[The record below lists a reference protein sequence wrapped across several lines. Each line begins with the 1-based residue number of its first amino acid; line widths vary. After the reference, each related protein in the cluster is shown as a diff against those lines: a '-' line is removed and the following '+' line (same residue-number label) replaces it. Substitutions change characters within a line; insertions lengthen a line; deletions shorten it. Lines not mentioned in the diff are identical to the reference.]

1 MPSEATLGAT
11 VREALRL
18 AKLMKA
24 EGVPQAEIDATL
36 ERTLRAA
43 WPFIR
48 EWKYLCENCNDTGW
62 QIRECRDGD
71 RCGRSQRIGP
81 ATIAGYTNYTG
92 LGRRCSLDPA
102 YTHTY
107 AVPCW
112 CARGRAMAASVERAL
127 GERHD
132 NEPDPPKRRRRGT
145 FPR

>member
-1 MPSEATLGAT
+1 MPTEATLGAT

-18 AKLMKA
+18 AKLMQA

-48 EWKYLCENCNDTGW
+48 EWKYLCDECSDTGW
-62 QIRECRDGD
+62 QIRECREGD
-71 RCGRSQRIGP
+71 RCGRPKRIGP
-81 ATIAGYTNYTG
+81 KTIAGYVNYTG
-92 LGRRCSLDPA
+92 LSTLCRRDPA

-112 CARGRAMAASVERAL
+112 CAKGRDMQAVMDRESEEKPRDA
-127 GERHD
+127 
-132 NEPDPPKRRRRGT
+132 PTTPRRGHV
-145 FPR
+145 RR